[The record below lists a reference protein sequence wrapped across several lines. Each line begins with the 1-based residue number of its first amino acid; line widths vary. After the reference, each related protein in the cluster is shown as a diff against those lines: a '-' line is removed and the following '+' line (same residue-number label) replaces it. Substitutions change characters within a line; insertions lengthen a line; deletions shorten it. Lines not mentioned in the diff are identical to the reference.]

1 MKQTIPTL
9 NIQEVI
15 ILKRKPTSSD
25 VGSLL
30 YLQIGLLLCLLC
42 SFLLLEYKSEITI
55 TPTIKLKESTLSQDE
70 LLSIPEFKIEAPKE
84 LIQQPLVKKEITYK
98 YMVTEK
104 EVTEKEVVEKVVEI
118 IDKSPITG
126 EGITD
131 LSPDAVYAVSDNP
144 DDNLLYN
151 IMTVSRAP
159 IFPGCESCKTNLD
172 LMKCFSQKI
181 NKHFNRHFDF
191 GMVADYNINGLQLIS
206 VKFTV
211 DKQGKVVDIL
221 ARSKHKILEKETL
234 RILNKIPIL
243 KPAYQ
248 GDNIVKVAYTLP
260 IKFKID

>member
-1 MKQTIPTL
+1 MKETIPTL
-9 NIQEVI
+9 NIQEFV

-25 VGSLL
+25 VGSLM

-42 SFLLLEYKSEITI
+42 SFLLLEYESEIAI
-55 TPTIKLKESTLSQDE
+55 IPPIKLKETTLPQDE
-70 LLSIPEFKIEAPKE
+70 LLSIPEFKIETPKE
-84 LIQQPLVKKEITYK
+84 LIQQPLVKK
-98 YMVTEK
+98 MVTDKHVVTQIEK
-104 EVTEKEVVEKVVEI
+104 TEKDVAEKVIEP
-118 IDKSPITG
+118 IDKSTITD

-131 LSPDAVYAVSDNP
+131 LSPDAVYAVADNP
-144 DDNLLYN
+144 DDDIYN

-159 IFPGCESCKTNLD
+159 VFPGCESCKTNLD

-191 GMVADYNINGLQLIS
+191 GMVADYNMNGLQLIA

-211 DKQGKVVDIL
+211 DKQGKVVDIF